1 MPDMKL
7 TIYTQGG
14 DSHEIEAPGDIR
26 GGDLVKELTEQLQL
40 PTSDAEGHPVA
51 WRLDDKETGK
61 TVDLGTTLEQNGVQ
75 SGHHLNLIRAVTA
88 G

>member
-1 MPDMKL
+1 MADMKL

-14 DSHEIEAPGDIR
+14 DAHDIEAPGDIR
-26 GGDLVKELTEQLQL
+26 GGDLVKELAQQLQL
-40 PTSDAEGHPVA
+40 PATDAEGHPVA

-61 TVDLGTTLEQNGVQ
+61 TLDLNTTLEQNGVQ
-75 SGHHLNLIRAVTA
+75 AGHHLSLIRSVTA